1 MTPLLSINP
10 SNGMVIKS
18 YPQYSYE
25 RITKILNHAAEA
37 QNNWKNTNL
46 KFRLERIKQLSEI
59 VSERKIEYA
68 SLMAQEM
75 GKPLKQ
81 GIGEIEKCIWL
92 CNYYILNSDEFL
104 KDKTIETGGQKSF
117 VTIQPIGLVLGIMP
131 WNFPFWQVFRF
142 AIPCLISGNG
152 AILKH
157 ASNVQGCGF
166 AIESS
171 FVNAGFPKFL
181 FQNIS
186 VSGKRVS
193 KIIKNSNIS
202 AVTLT
207 GSTPAGKS
215 VAEVAGGVLKKT
227 VLELGGSDPYVIL
240 RDANIKKSIDSCI
253 NGRILNTGQSCIS
266 AKRLIVVKDIHD
278 QFLDGLKKELMGKIM
293 GDPNDN
299 VDIGPMVSLEA
310 RDEVHGQVL
319 KSIEQGSRL
328 LLGGSIPDTVGAF
341 YPITLLSQV
350 KPGMVAFDKEIF
362 GPVFSVIK
370 AKNENHA
377 IDLANDTPFGLGA
390 AVFTDDTI
398 KGKEIAKKRLNA
410 GICFV
415 NDFVKSDPRLPFGGV
430 KQSGYGRELSIYGMM
445 EFVNIKTVVIHNE

>member
-104 KDKTIETGGQKSF
+104 KDKTIETDGQKSF

-152 AILKH
+152 AI
-157 ASNVQGCGF
+157 
-166 AIESS
+166 
-171 FVNAGFPKFL
+171 
-181 FQNIS
+181 
-186 VSGKRVS
+186 
-193 KIIKNSNIS
+193 
-202 AVTLT
+202 
-207 GSTPAGKS
+207 
-215 VAEVAGGVLKKT
+215 
-227 VLELGGSDPYVIL
+227 
-240 RDANIKKSIDSCI
+240 
-253 NGRILNTGQSCIS
+253 
-266 AKRLIVVKDIHD
+266 
-278 QFLDGLKKELMGKIM
+278 
-293 GDPNDN
+293 
-299 VDIGPMVSLEA
+299 
-310 RDEVHGQVL
+310 
-319 KSIEQGSRL
+319 
-328 LLGGSIPDTVGAF
+328 
-341 YPITLLSQV
+341 
-350 KPGMVAFDKEIF
+350 
-362 GPVFSVIK
+362 
-370 AKNENHA
+370 
-377 IDLANDTPFGLGA
+377 
-390 AVFTDDTI
+390 
-398 KGKEIAKKRLNA
+398 
-410 GICFV
+410 
-415 NDFVKSDPRLPFGGV
+415 
-430 KQSGYGRELSIYGMM
+430 
-445 EFVNIKTVVIHNE
+445 

>member
-59 VSERKIEYA
+59 VSDRKREYA

-92 CNYYILNSDEFL
+92 CNYYILNSEEFL
-104 KDKTIETGGQKSF
+104 KDKTIETDGQKSF

-171 FVNAGFPKFL
+171 FVNAGFPKYL

-186 VSGKRVS
+186 VS
-193 KIIKNSNIS
+193 
-202 AVTLT
+202 A
-207 GSTPAGKS
+207 
-215 VAEVAGGVLKKT
+215 
-227 VLELGGSDPYVIL
+227 
-240 RDANIKKSIDSCI
+240 
-253 NGRILNTGQSCIS
+253 
-266 AKRLIVVKDIHD
+266 
-278 QFLDGLKKELMGKIM
+278 
-293 GDPNDN
+293 
-299 VDIGPMVSLEA
+299 
-310 RDEVHGQVL
+310 
-319 KSIEQGSRL
+319 
-328 LLGGSIPDTVGAF
+328 
-341 YPITLLSQV
+341 
-350 KPGMVAFDKEIF
+350 
-362 GPVFSVIK
+362 
-370 AKNENHA
+370 
-377 IDLANDTPFGLGA
+377 
-390 AVFTDDTI
+390 
-398 KGKEIAKKRLNA
+398 
-410 GICFV
+410 
-415 NDFVKSDPRLPFGGV
+415 
-430 KQSGYGRELSIYGMM
+430 
-445 EFVNIKTVVIHNE
+445 